1 MKTNVYLGL
10 INSGKGQALYYA
22 RTKRKTIAK
31 WKKRHIVKNIHD
43 ATFELNNKKWERN
56 IVHTIVRQND
66 IDNIDVEIVFTNYN
80 EHKDNKDWIW
90 QQNVID
96 TGFINTE
103 SGGKGRQKGR
113 DDTRYPEG
121 QVLWKIDP
129 SIMDNVDLLLLRKF
143 EVINQNKKLFQTT
156 NNIIPYKTNL
166 TDSAISKLDKFGT
179 HRKQEYGNKLLD
191 VYYIDKKRVWDFLD
205 CYLHDID
212 DTIKLC
218 QSNDVPYTMFN
229 LDEDSYENT
238 FGWGKIQYRDLSHHK
253 DVWQNEEK
261 YDIIENMAK
270 EYVSQLSTQK
280 FYHLTHV

>member
-22 RTKRKTIAK
+22 LTKKKTIAK
-31 WKKRHIVKNIHD
+31 WKKRHIVKIIHD
-43 ATFELNNKKWERN
+43 STFQIKEKLFERK
-56 IVHTIVRQND
+56 IYHTLTRGND
-66 IDNIDVEIVFTNYN
+66 VDSIQREEKDSIYN
-80 EHKDNKDWIW
+80 EPKDNKDWIW
-90 QQNVID
+90 QQNVIEA
-96 TGFINTE
+96 GFINSE
-103 SGGKGRQKGR
+103 NNIGRPKGR
-113 DDTRYPEG
+113 DDTRHPNK
-121 QVLWKIDP
+121 QVIKKIDP
-129 SIMDNVDLLLLRKF
+129 SYMHDVDLLLLRDF
-143 EVINQNKKLFQTT
+143 SVITHNIVLFQSTI
-156 NNIIPYKTNL
+156 NVIPYKTNL

-191 VYYIDKKRVWDFLD
+191 VYNMDKKRVWDFLD

-229 LDEDSYENT
+229 LDEDSYEDT
-238 FGWGKIQYRDLSHHK
+238 FRWGKIQYRDLSHHK
-253 DVWQNEEK
+253 DVWQNREK